1 MIRERAAGHLFFK
14 AAATLLLLLL
24 GGSSAGKPGLFTYIY
39 K

>member
-14 AAATLLLLLL
+14 AAATLLLLL